1 MKRLSLIF
9 LTLLIS
15 NLVLFAQGGKEINLV
30 VTGEAETKDLAVAQ
44 ALRSA
49 VEMSFGTFVSANT
62 AILDDEIV
70 KDEVATISSG
80 NIKSFKE
87 LGYVKMLEGYSVT
100 IEAVVSLDNLISY
113 AKGKGSS
120 CEFAGQTFAMNMKLK
135 ELNSDN
141 ELKAIS
147 HLHNQVEIIAK
158 DVFDFQ
164 IYADSPKSDREGGY
178 IVPLTISMSSNEAA
192 NSYYNLIT
200 NTLSALSLSFD
211 EIEEYEKANIPTY
224 QVSIFA
230 VNKCKQTQYQGFYDT
245 MYYTYTYV
253 FRNKKT
259 GGQIL
264 ELLCL
269 PFKNVSYKVLFA
281 DHEDEIPL
289 QLNDFNAKYYA
300 NYVWNNK
307 FLYPRETRKETSDLM
322 LGSYGFF
329 IEFPCFPL
337 LKHNMHNN
345 EAEIVM
351 MQKEIRELEKAKE
364 KEKAKELERQ
374 LSLFQQRLRETQSCS
389 AVRATSLNDRI
400 LWRTNDTGSPFSN
413 VHLWGTSMNV
423 DEANR
428 LISLLFRSPIA
439 PLHQFEIQYSVSS
452 ADLRSLTGFSI
463 SRTEPTNK

>member
-87 LGYVKMLEGYSVT
+87 LGCVKMQEGYSVT

-158 DVFDFQ
+158 DVFDYQ

-192 NSYYNLIT
+192 NSFYNLIT
-200 NTLSALSLSFD
+200 NTLSALSLTFN
-211 EIEEYEKANIPTY
+211 EIEEYEEANIPTY
-224 QVSIFA
+224 QVSIVG
-230 VNKCKQTQYQGFYDT
+230 VNECKREMVYYDT
-245 MYYTYTYV
+245 MCYTYTYV
-253 FRNKKT
+253 FRNEKT

-269 PFKNVSYKVLFA
+269 PFKNVSYKALFA

-289 QLNDFNAKYYA
+289 HWNHS
-300 NYVWNNK
+300 NNK
-307 FLYPRETRKETSDLM
+307 FLYPRKIRQETVDLM
-322 LGSYGFF
+322 VGGNGFF

-351 MQKEIRELEKAKE
+351 MQKEIPELEKAKE

-389 AVRATSLNDRI
+389 AVRATSRNGSF

-413 VHLWGTSMNV
+413 VHYRSGGMMSEDV
-423 DEANR
+423 ANR

-452 ADLRSLTGFSI
+452 ADLCSLTGFSI
-463 SRTEPTNK
+463 SKIEPTNK